1 MKELIRRLTRR
12 GAGSA
17 PDGAVAPQAIPEGG
31 LPTEP
36 EPGATTETPP
46 LKPPPDLPLFFMLS
60 HLDDDGP
67 VRLDGVKLG
76 VCEVMGL
83 EIDEPKLGAFAGALN
98 ALDFP
103 AQLLVRQHPPRLE
116 RLRENLK
123 QAQPADLPPQTR
135 AASES
140 LRRLLSDLEA
150 RDGILDRRFYAVCEF
165 ARVDDL
171 RGLLARAGLAVHP
184 LRGRQLRMFLVAAA
198 LGGSPA
204 EFDEETPVEVEI
216 GRRDMRVGDRLV
228 RSLHLGR
235 WPRSLAPGFLQ
246 GLMAA
251 GAPMDLSVHV
261 GPIPTEQAARTLEW
275 QKVRFESAQSLSLKR
290 GRTMSPEAEIALEDI
305 TRLRDEVQRGRERLF
320 HSSLSV
326 TLHAK
331 DEASLREMTQRAKA
345 HFAATLGKLDN
356 LAFRQR
362 EGLLSTLP
370 LALNAVAEWR
380 SLDTSSIA
388 RLFPFSPPDM
398 DTRSGTLYG
407 IDMRACSPVVYDP
420 WDGTHLNANTAV
432 LARSG
437 SGKSFATKLGV
448 LRGITRG
455 ITAYVIDPEGEY
467 ADMARAAGGRVLSP
481 GVPGE
486 GMNPFVI
493 DKGDSEEMLQ
503 RIGSLSRLIEVMVG
517 ESLGADRRASLD
529 HALAGYYARPRER
542 TGFRD
547 FYTHLQESEAGDP
560 DLARLLRPFAT
571 GSLRHLL
578 SDEGDDLL
586 GNEALV
592 TVFDLHLLEPEL
604 RPAAAMVC
612 TETVWAAA
620 AQDPKPRLLVV
631 DEVWSIMQHP
641 EGAAFM
647 VSMAK
652 RARKHRLGLQFITQ
666 DVQDLLSE
674 DTSRTITGHSGR
686 ALLQNAA
693 FKLLLQQDAAA
704 ISTVGDA
711 FDLPQDLQRWLL
723 SCPRGDG
730 LLLTKGNRFPVRI
743 EATPEET
750 AVIEW
755 TARTPLEKGTTP
767 MKLNPK
773 NILFGGDEDKKSPVL
788 LAVTPPRTGERTL
801 LGVEN
806 LLQSIAVPEPF
817 SLELAGDM
825 DGVTLMARCLDDQVV
840 RGQLAAHYPQARIRN
855 VDPGDDPLRLGEG
868 EQAWSITLR
877 ADGPEYVPLRTFR
890 DDDLLDP
897 GSDPLIAL
905 MGALSA
911 LNEGERVVARLM
923 LRSLGPD
930 WSQAHMDKAHK
941 RPGMEPREPAYTFQT
956 KPLQMDGITM
966 AVLGIGALAALK
978 GYLWVQDGEI
988 WKAALLGVGTALG
1001 LAAGGWAWWRW
1012 KKARNRVEDPILIQ
1026 EKVSRIAFDAEIQVT
1041 AVLPDDTGQQRAGEL
1056 LGPVA
1061 AAYRHFDNPA
1071 GARFKVDK
1079 VRPVAPDPSLLH
1091 PAGPGLFGRRSVLG
1105 VREVAALW
1113 HPPGAGDETPLVE
1126 RSGSKGLIPSA
1137 RGIRGGALVGDTTA
1151 GKPMPVHFPEDLL
1164 RRHHLYVART
1174 RMGKS
1179 TLMHHIAVHKMREKA
1194 EGRDGDAIV
1203 VIDPHTDLV
1212 DGILEHVPDSLTD
1225 RVRLIDLSDESRS
1238 PGINLLDT
1246 RVFSDRDRTADS
1258 VVRVAKGLWEQW
1270 GPRMQS
1276 ILEQTVKTLH
1286 EANEHPETD
1295 ENEQHTILDGLRLLS
1310 NDPYRN
1316 AVLAKV
1322 SDPYLLEW
1330 WARDFGSWHRQYK
1343 AEALAPVQ
1351 TRLSYYASSKRARA
1365 ILGQRRST
1373 IDIRETILDGGVL
1386 LVSTSQGTVG
1396 RDVAALVGASLL
1408 NLVDAVIREQGSVS
1422 LRERRGALVI
1432 VDEMQTM
1439 PGVDYESMLSEL
1451 GKFGASFILATQ
1463 SLAKLD
1469 DLSRTMRDT
1478 LLANVGCLAVFQ
1490 VAGNDARTL
1499 VWELGKDRVTE
1510 EDIVSLPVHHCYV
1523 RATVGKERMDAFS
1536 MEVRKPEGGDRDRAD
1551 RIRRASSAYTVS
1563 AQQLA
1568 YAEAEGHGR
1577 VEEFRKG
1584 VEVLSETGPREE
1596 EKKTPHGPE
1605 RWKRTSRRKAQRK
1618 ERPDEDHRQ

>member
-1 MKELIRRLTRR
+1 
-12 GAGSA
+12 
-17 PDGAVAPQAIPEGG
+17 
-31 LPTEP
+31 
-36 EPGATTETPP
+36 
-46 LKPPPDLPLFFMLS
+46 
-60 HLDDDGP
+60 
-67 VRLDGVKLG
+67 
-76 VCEVMGL
+76 
-83 EIDEPKLGAFAGALN
+83 
-98 ALDFP
+98 
-103 AQLLVRQHPPRLE
+103 
-116 RLRENLK
+116 
-123 QAQPADLPPQTR
+123 
-135 AASES
+135 
-140 LRRLLSDLEA
+140 
-150 RDGILDRRFYAVCEF
+150 
-165 ARVDDL
+165 
-171 RGLLARAGLAVHP
+171 
-184 LRGRQLRMFLVAAA
+184 
-198 LGGSPA
+198 
-204 EFDEETPVEVEI
+204 
-216 GRRDMRVGDRLV
+216 
-228 RSLHLGR
+228 
-235 WPRSLAPGFLQ
+235 
-246 GLMAA
+246 
-251 GAPMDLSVHV
+251 
-261 GPIPTEQAARTLEW
+261 
-275 QKVRFESAQSLSLKR
+275 
-290 GRTMSPEAEIALEDI
+290 
-305 TRLRDEVQRGRERLF
+305 
-320 HSSLSV
+320 
-326 TLHAK
+326 
-331 DEASLREMTQRAKA
+331 
-345 HFAATLGKLDN
+345 
-356 LAFRQR
+356 
-362 EGLLSTLP
+362 
-370 LALNAVAEWR
+370 
-380 SLDTSSIA
+380 
-388 RLFPFSPPDM
+388 
-398 DTRSGTLYG
+398 
-407 IDMRACSPVVYDP
+407 
-420 WDGTHLNANTAV
+420 
-432 LARSG
+432 
-437 SGKSFATKLGV
+437 
-448 LRGITRG
+448 
-455 ITAYVIDPEGEY
+455 
-467 ADMARAAGGRVLSP
+467 
-481 GVPGE
+481 
-486 GMNPFVI
+486 
-493 DKGDSEEMLQ
+493 
-503 RIGSLSRLIEVMVG
+503 
-517 ESLGADRRASLD
+517 
-529 HALAGYYARPRER
+529 
-542 TGFRD
+542 
-547 FYTHLQESEAGDP
+547 
-560 DLARLLRPFAT
+560 
-571 GSLRHLL
+571 
-578 SDEGDDLL
+578 
-586 GNEALV
+586 
-592 TVFDLHLLEPEL
+592 
-604 RPAAAMVC
+604 
-612 TETVWAAA
+612 
-620 AQDPKPRLLVV
+620 
-631 DEVWSIMQHP
+631 
-641 EGAAFM
+641 
-647 VSMAK
+647 
-652 RARKHRLGLQFITQ
+652 
-666 DVQDLLSE
+666 
-674 DTSRTITGHSGR
+674 
-686 ALLQNAA
+686 
-693 FKLLLQQDAAA
+693 
-704 ISTVGDA
+704 
-711 FDLPQDLQRWLL
+711 
-723 SCPRGDG
+723 
-730 LLLTKGNRFPVRI
+730 
-743 EATPEET
+743 
-750 AVIEW
+750 
-755 TARTPLEKGTTP
+755 

-773 NILFGGDEDKKSPVL
+773 EILFGNDTDRKDPVL

-840 RGQLAAHYPQARIRN
+840 RGQLSAHYPQARIRN
-855 VDPGDDPLRLGEG
+855 VDPGDDPLRLAEG

-941 RPGMEPREPAYTFQT
+941 RPGMEPREPAYTYQT

-978 GYLWVQDGEI
+978 GYLWVQDGEV
-988 WKAALLGVGTALG
+988 WKAALLGTFTALG
-1001 LAAGGWAWWRW
+1001 LAVGGWAWHRW
-1012 KKARNRVEDPILIQ
+1012 KKASKRVEDPLLIK

-1041 AVLPDDTGQQRAGEL
+1041 AVLPGDTGRQRAGEL

-1071 GARFKVDK
+1071 GARFKVGK
-1079 VRPVAPDPSLLH
+1079 VKPVAPDPSLLH

-1126 RSGSKGLIPSA
+1126 RSGSRGLIPSA

-1225 RVRLIDLSDESRS
+1225 RVRVIDLSDASRS

-1246 RVFSDRDRTADS
+1246 RVFADRDRTADS

-1316 AVLAKV
+1316 AVLKKV

-1330 WARDFGSWHRQYK
+1330 WARDFGSWHRQYR

-1373 IDIRETILDGGVL
+1373 IDIRETILEGGVL

-1408 NLVDAVIREQGSVS
+1408 NLVDAVIREQGSVA
-1422 LRERRGALVI
+1422 LRERRGALVV

-1490 VAGNDARTL
+1490 VAGSDARHL

-1523 RATVGKERMDAFS
+1523 RATVGKERMDSFS
-1536 MEVRKPEGGDRDRAD
+1536 MEVRKPERGDRDGAD
-1551 RIRRASSAYTVS
+1551 RIRKASSAYTVS

-1568 YAEAEGHGR
+1568 FAEAQGHGK
-1577 VEEFRKG
+1577 VEEFRRG
-1584 VEVLSETGPREE
+1584 VETLNETGTQTE
-1596 EKKTPHGPE
+1596 EKKTPHGPD

-1618 ERPDEDHRQ
+1618 ERPDEDQRQ

>member
-1 MKELIRRLTRR
+1 
-12 GAGSA
+12 
-17 PDGAVAPQAIPEGG
+17 
-31 LPTEP
+31 
-36 EPGATTETPP
+36 
-46 LKPPPDLPLFFMLS
+46 
-60 HLDDDGP
+60 
-67 VRLDGVKLG
+67 
-76 VCEVMGL
+76 
-83 EIDEPKLGAFAGALN
+83 
-98 ALDFP
+98 
-103 AQLLVRQHPPRLE
+103 
-116 RLRENLK
+116 
-123 QAQPADLPPQTR
+123 
-135 AASES
+135 
-140 LRRLLSDLEA
+140 
-150 RDGILDRRFYAVCEF
+150 
-165 ARVDDL
+165 
-171 RGLLARAGLAVHP
+171 
-184 LRGRQLRMFLVAAA
+184 
-198 LGGSPA
+198 
-204 EFDEETPVEVEI
+204 
-216 GRRDMRVGDRLV
+216 
-228 RSLHLGR
+228 
-235 WPRSLAPGFLQ
+235 
-246 GLMAA
+246 
-251 GAPMDLSVHV
+251 
-261 GPIPTEQAARTLEW
+261 
-275 QKVRFESAQSLSLKR
+275 
-290 GRTMSPEAEIALEDI
+290 
-305 TRLRDEVQRGRERLF
+305 
-320 HSSLSV
+320 
-326 TLHAK
+326 
-331 DEASLREMTQRAKA
+331 
-345 HFAATLGKLDN
+345 
-356 LAFRQR
+356 
-362 EGLLSTLP
+362 
-370 LALNAVAEWR
+370 
-380 SLDTSSIA
+380 
-388 RLFPFSPPDM
+388 
-398 DTRSGTLYG
+398 
-407 IDMRACSPVVYDP
+407 
-420 WDGTHLNANTAV
+420 
-432 LARSG
+432 
-437 SGKSFATKLGV
+437 
-448 LRGITRG
+448 
-455 ITAYVIDPEGEY
+455 
-467 ADMARAAGGRVLSP
+467 
-481 GVPGE
+481 
-486 GMNPFVI
+486 
-493 DKGDSEEMLQ
+493 
-503 RIGSLSRLIEVMVG
+503 
-517 ESLGADRRASLD
+517 
-529 HALAGYYARPRER
+529 
-542 TGFRD
+542 
-547 FYTHLQESEAGDP
+547 
-560 DLARLLRPFAT
+560 
-571 GSLRHLL
+571 
-578 SDEGDDLL
+578 
-586 GNEALV
+586 
-592 TVFDLHLLEPEL
+592 
-604 RPAAAMVC
+604 
-612 TETVWAAA
+612 
-620 AQDPKPRLLVV
+620 
-631 DEVWSIMQHP
+631 
-641 EGAAFM
+641 
-647 VSMAK
+647 
-652 RARKHRLGLQFITQ
+652 
-666 DVQDLLSE
+666 
-674 DTSRTITGHSGR
+674 
-686 ALLQNAA
+686 
-693 FKLLLQQDAAA
+693 
-704 ISTVGDA
+704 
-711 FDLPQDLQRWLL
+711 
-723 SCPRGDG
+723 
-730 LLLTKGNRFPVRI
+730 
-743 EATPEET
+743 
-750 AVIEW
+750 
-755 TARTPLEKGTTP
+755 
-767 MKLNPK
+767 
-773 NILFGGDEDKKSPVL
+773 
-788 LAVTPPRTGERTL
+788 
-801 LGVEN
+801 
-806 LLQSIAVPEPF
+806 
-817 SLELAGDM
+817 
-825 DGVTLMARCLDDQVV
+825 
-840 RGQLAAHYPQARIRN
+840 
-855 VDPGDDPLRLGEG
+855 
-868 EQAWSITLR
+868 
-877 ADGPEYVPLRTFR
+877 
-890 DDDLLDP
+890 
-897 GSDPLIAL
+897 

-930 WSQAHMDKAHK
+930 WSQGHMDKAHK
-941 RPGMEPREPAYTFQT
+941 RPGMEPREPAYTYQT

-978 GYLWVQDGEI
+978 GYLWVQDGEV
-988 WKAALLGVGTALG
+988 WKAALLGTVTALG
-1001 LAAGGWAWWRW
+1001 LAVGGWAWHRW
-1012 KKARNRVEDPILIQ
+1012 KKASKRVEDPLLIK

-1041 AVLPDDTGQQRAGEL
+1041 AVLPAATGQQRAAEL

-1079 VRPVAPDPSLLH
+1079 VKPVAPDPSLLH

-1126 RSGSKGLIPSA
+1126 RSGSRGLIPSA

-1225 RVRLIDLSDESRS
+1225 RVRVIDLSDASRS

-1246 RVFSDRDRTADS
+1246 RVFADRDRTADS

-1490 VAGNDARTL
+1490 VAGSDARHL

-1523 RATVGKERMDAFS
+1523 RATVETERMDAFS
-1536 MEVRKPEGGDRDRAD
+1536 MEVRKPEGGDRDGAD
-1551 RIRRASSAYTVS
+1551 RIRKASSAYTVS

-1568 YAEAEGHGR
+1568 FAEAQGHGK
-1577 VEEFRKG
+1577 VEEFRRG
-1584 VEVLSETGPREE
+1584 VETLNETGPQEK

-1618 ERPDEDHRQ
+1618 ERPDEDQRQ